1 MGLAFFCYMGD
12 YASYKD
18 KTKLTNI
25 NKSVD

>member
-12 YASYKD
+12 YVSYKH